1 MDDEL
6 SVGQKSVVQEKKE
19 VKVKDKNDYKEL
31 FGKLRQAI
39 TTSRD
44 GYNLSLS
51 QTRDLI
57 EKREEEVRLL
67 KIRKD
72 RLLGAIETSESYLK
86 AVLPSNNK
94 IHGK

>member
-1 MDDEL
+1 MSNDEL
-6 SVGQKSVVQEKKE
+6 SVGQKSVLKEKKE
-19 VKVKDKNDYKEL
+19 SKDTNDYKEL

-72 RLLGAIETSESYLK
+72 RLLGAIETSEAYLK

>member
-1 MDDEL
+1 MGNDEL
-6 SVGQKSVVQEKKE
+6 SVGQKSLVKEKKE
-19 VKVKDKNDYKEL
+19 AKDTNDYKEL
-31 FGKLRQAI
+31 FGKLRQSI

-44 GYNLSLS
+44 DYQKSLS

-57 EKREEEVRLL
+57 DKKEEEVKLL

-72 RLLGAIETSESYLK
+72 RLLGAIETSEAYLK
-86 AVLPSNNK
+86 VVLPSNNK

>member
-1 MDDEL
+1 MGNDEL
-6 SVGQKSVVQEKKE
+6 SVGQKSLVKEKKE
-19 VKVKDKNDYKEL
+19 AKDTNDYKEL
-31 FGKLRQAI
+31 FGKLRQSI

-44 GYNLSLS
+44 DYQKSLS

-57 EKREEEVRLL
+57 ETKEEEVKLL

-72 RLLGAIETSESYLK
+72 RLLGAIETSEAYLK
-86 AVLPSNNK
+86 VVLPSNNK